1 MDLQDHPTP
10 RIPARYR
17 LLARLGSGAIA
28 EVWKAEVDGRIVAL
42 KVLHGGSA
50 RGVDL
55 RKECR
60 VLKELAHPNI
70 VAVSA
75 IDLQEDGTSF
85 IEMEMVEG
93 HSLSTLAARNG
104 GTLSWNELK
113 PLALQLCAALAY
125 THSKGLV
132 HRDLK
137 PSNLLV
143 DQTGTLKLVDFG
155 CAALTQQSNIELTRT
170 IEGVASGTL
179 PFMSPQQV
187 NGRPAQPSDDLYAV
201 GATLHALLAGAPP
214 FSTGYLVHQV
224 LNVRPPSIREHQAAL
239 KMFNPVSKGVA
250 AIIAACLEKDESKR
264 PQSAESLSVLLNQ
277 ESMGTPDRRRFLIA
291 LAACGMV
298 AAIGRGLSSCK
309 KFRKPREIESGF
321 LTLFDGS
328 TLTGWRGDPKVWKV
342 RDGAIVG
349 RLDAN
354 RMPDASNWRKE
365 FLELEGEIV
374 EDFEFRLQV
383 FLDIPEFDSGN
394 LGVCYRTSNDL
405 SPISYDLDFEP
416 IWKYNCGLREIG
428 GRDMLARPTQ
438 IVHYHG
444 SSKDDPSDLKGHLID
459 EKRLKV
465 IYRQGEWNDLWIRAV
480 GSRLT
485 HVLNGVTIVDFTD
498 ADEKWRRL
506 AGGVSLKILLY
517 YGPWVEARFRHLR
530 IQKL

>member
-1 MDLQDHPTP
+1 M
-10 RIPARYR
+10 
-17 LLARLGSGAIA
+17 ARLGSGAIG

-42 KVLHGGSA
+42 KILHRGSTKA
-50 RGVDL
+50 GDL
-55 RKECR
+55 RKECE
-60 VLKELAHPNI
+60 VLKELVHNNI

-75 IDLQEDGTSF
+75 IDLQEHGNSC

-104 GTLSWNELK
+104 GFLSWHELK
-113 PLALQLCAALAY
+113 PLALQLCAALVYA
-125 THSKGLV
+125 HSKGVV

-143 DQTGTLKLVDFG
+143 DQSGTLKLIDFG
-155 CAALTQQSNIELTRT
+155 CAALTQQSDIELTRT

-187 NGRPAQPSDDLYAV
+187 NGRPPHPMDDLYAV
-201 GATLHALLAGAPP
+201 GATLHSLLVGAPP
-214 FSTGYLVHQV
+214 FSRGYLVHQV
-224 LNVRPPSIREHQAAL
+224 LNVRAPSIREHQAVL
-239 KMFNPVSKGVA
+239 KLVNPVPKGVA
-250 AIIAACLEKDESKR
+250 AIIAACLEKDEAKR
-264 PQSAESLSVLLNQ
+264 PESAESLSFLLNN
-277 ESMGTPDRRRFLIA
+277 ESLGVPDRRRFLIA

-298 AAIGRGLSSCK
+298 AAIGGGISSFNQ
-309 KFRKPREIESGF
+309 FRNPNEIESGF
-321 LTLFDGS
+321 LTLFDGT
-328 TLTGWRGDPKVWKV
+328 TLAGWRGDPKVWKV

-365 FLELEGEIV
+365 FLQLEGEIV

-444 SSKDDPSDLKGHLID
+444 SSRDDPSDLKGHLID

-480 GSRLT
+480 GNRLT

-498 ADEKWRRL
+498 ADEKWRRME
-506 AGGVSLKILLY
+506 GGVSLKILLY